1 MGQQKHDVPDEPE
14 DDGWEDDV
22 PWADP
27 QIQSDYEAAL
37 GRFLVAFNRI
47 DNEVSQ
53 LISTVLHLSERAD
66 LIEPMTIRTDFAR
79 KLQVL
84 DLLTLAKH
92 SGQLGEAPIEEM
104 RKLAGERNVVAH
116 GHFDQNPFDGEY
128 QLKGKGRYSDY
139 SAKRLDGL
147 TERCNKAW
155 QKLRFVDACFHFET
169 LEVDD
174 DGNIVPSAAVGS
186 QTS

>member
-1 MGQQKHDVPDEPE
+1 MVRQTDEVTEEPE
-14 DDGWEDDV
+14 EDTWEHDDT

-27 QIQSDYEAAL
+27 QIQIDYEAAL

-66 LIEPMTIRTDFAR
+66 LIEATTIRTDFAR

-92 SGQLGEAPIEEM
+92 SRQLSEAPIEEM
-104 RKLAGERNVVAH
+104 RKIAGERNVVAH

-139 SAKRLDGL
+139 SPKRLDSL
-147 TERCNKAW
+147 TERCNKVW

-169 LEVDD
+169 LEVDAA
-174 DGNIVPSAAVGS
+174 GNLIPSSATGS
-186 QTS
+186 